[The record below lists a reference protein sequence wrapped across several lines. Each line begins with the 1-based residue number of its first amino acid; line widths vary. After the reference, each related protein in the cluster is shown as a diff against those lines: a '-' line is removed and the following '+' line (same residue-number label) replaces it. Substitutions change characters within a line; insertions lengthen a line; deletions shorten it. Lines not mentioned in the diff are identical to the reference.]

1 MADAWIEFGL
11 SNSCIAGALA
21 LLAYS
26 VHRRANHPLLA
37 HALWLCVLLKLI
49 TPPLLNVPLLPYPA
63 SVAAIDPALPELHF
77 ADLTATRSDIDLGTL
92 PAAAPDLSVRRLVG
106 WAWLIGSALV
116 LIGSLLRTIRFQ
128 LSMVS
133 GTRIAG
139 APLRALAE
147 EVARGHGLRRCPEV
161 RVMTAR
167 VTPFVWQFWG
177 RPRIVL
183 PEALATSMPPRDL
196 QLVLAHE
203 LAHVRRKDHWVR
215 WVEWLA
221 AVAFWW
227 NPITW
232 WSQRNLRASEELA
245 CDALVLT
252 TFQPE
257 RQRYASSL
265 LGVTE
270 FLSTEGVRP
279 PRVATPMS
287 RGGELETRITMIIT
301 DRLPRTPRWVVSAAL
316 ALGAA
321 FLPLSVAYAQDYAA
335 IERRLAA
342 AVEAGEITKA
352 QAEAMMGA
360 LARTAA
366 EKSKPAEADMRAK
379 RMRYAEF
386 EKGIKARVEKGAMSP
401 EEAEARL
408 RETRE
413 KMFGGEAAGKRDVDP
428 RAMRER
434 YAQLEKRIAAAVES
448 GRITREQGAERLA
461 QARERMMGATRA
473 KDAGEGQ
480 AEARAMRERY
490 AQLEERIAA
499 AVESGRMT
507 REQGAERLAQAKER
521 MMEATRAK
529 GAGEGQADM
538 RARRMRYAEY
548 EKGIKA
554 RVEKGA
560 MSPEEAEAKLR
571 ATREKMFGGD
581 KTRKAGPEA
590 GKKGASREKKAD
602 DSARGKKVDETSMKA
617 LYAEYEKRLDVAVA
631 KGEMTAEQAKAK
643 LADAREKMFGGDK
656 ARKTGP
662 KAGKKGASRE
672 KKPNDSA
679 RGKGVDEGSMKAR
692 YAEYEKRLDDAVAKG
707 EMTAEQAKAKLAE
720 ARRKMFGE

>member
-1 MADAWIEFGL
+1 
-11 SNSCIAGALA
+11 
-21 LLAYS
+21 
-26 VHRRANHPLLA
+26 
-37 HALWLCVLLKLI
+37 
-49 TPPLLNVPLLPYPA
+49 
-63 SVAAIDPALPELHF
+63 
-77 ADLTATRSDIDLGTL
+77 
-92 PAAAPDLSVRRLVG
+92 
-106 WAWLIGSALV
+106 
-116 LIGSLLRTIRFQ
+116 
-128 LSMVS
+128 
-133 GTRIAG
+133 
-139 APLRALAE
+139 
-147 EVARGHGLRRCPEV
+147 
-161 RVMTAR
+161 
-167 VTPFVWQFWG
+167 
-177 RPRIVL
+177 
-183 PEALATSMPPRDL
+183 
-196 QLVLAHE
+196 
-203 LAHVRRKDHWVR
+203 VRRKDHWVR

-287 RGGELETRITMIIT
+287 RGGELETRITMIIP

-379 RMRYAEF
+379 RMRYARF

-428 RAMRER
+428 
-434 YAQLEKRIAAAVES
+434 
-448 GRITREQGAERLA
+448 
-461 QARERMMGATRA
+461 
-473 KDAGEGQ
+473 
-480 AEARAMRERY
+480 RAMRERY

-581 KTRKAGPEA
+581 KTRKAGPKA

-617 LYAEYEKRLDVAVA
+617 LYAEYEKRLD
-631 KGEMTAEQAKAK
+631 
-643 LADAREKMFGGDK
+643 
-656 ARKTGP
+656 
-662 KAGKKGASRE
+662 
-672 KKPNDSA
+672 
-679 RGKGVDEGSMKAR
+679 
-692 YAEYEKRLDDAVAKG
+692 DAVAKG